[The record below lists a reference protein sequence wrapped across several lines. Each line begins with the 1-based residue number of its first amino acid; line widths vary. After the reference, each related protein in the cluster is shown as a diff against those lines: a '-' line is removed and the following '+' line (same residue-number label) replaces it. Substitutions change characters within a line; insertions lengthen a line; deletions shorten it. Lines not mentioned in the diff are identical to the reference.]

1 LSVLLA
7 FAIITSG
14 IAVSAQAL
22 GVSPVLISITV
33 TPPVQSL
40 GVGQTEQ
47 YTATGTYS
55 NLTTDNVT
63 SSVTW
68 SSSKTATATISPQG
82 LATGVATGAATITAT
97 DPSTDIPGTA
107 VLTVTPAVLLA
118 IAVTPPVGSTAIGQS
133 EQLTATG
140 TYSDLNTQNLTDSVT
155 WSSSNPTTAT
165 VNAQGLATGVA
176 DGAITITATDPS
188 SKIPGTAALTVTPAV
203 LIGIAVTPPADS
215 VGIGQSDQYTA
226 TGLYSDLSTQ
236 NLTDS
241 VTWSSSKSATAT
253 VSAQGLATGVADGAV
268 AITATDPAT
277 EIPGTA
283 ALTVTPAVLLAIAV
297 TPPVATTGVGQ
308 NEQFTATGTY
318 SNLSTQNLTD
328 SVTWSSSKSATAT
341 VSAQG
346 LATGVADGAVTI
358 TATDPATDI
367 PGTAVLTVTLAILV
381 GITVTPPVAA
391 IAIGKTEQFTA
402 TGLYSDLS
410 TQNLT
415 DGVTWSSSKS
425 ATATVSAQGLAT
437 GVADGAVTITATDAA
452 TPILGTAALTV
463 GVSLSL
469 LSMSPSSGKK
479 RSSITFNGTGFEP
492 TQTATVTYLSGRKK
506 PKRAQSVL
514 CTAAVALDGTFSC
527 TGVIP
532 RHGRAGKKG
541 QKSIIGTDSGGTQA
555 TSTFT
560 LL

>member
-22 GVSPVLISITV
+22 GVSP
-33 TPPVQSL
+33 
-40 GVGQTEQ
+40 
-47 YTATGTYS
+47 
-55 NLTTDNVT
+55 
-63 SSVTW
+63 
-68 SSSKTATATISPQG
+68 
-82 LATGVATGAATITAT
+82 
-97 DPSTDIPGTA
+97 
-107 VLTVTPAVLLA
+107 VLLA

-268 AITATDPAT
+268 
-277 EIPGTA
+277 
-283 ALTVTPAVLLAIAV
+283 
-297 TPPVATTGVGQ
+297 
-308 NEQFTATGTY
+308 
-318 SNLSTQNLTD
+318 
-328 SVTWSSSKSATAT
+328 
-341 VSAQG
+341 
-346 LATGVADGAVTI
+346 
-358 TATDPATDI
+358 
-367 PGTAVLTVTLAILV
+367 
-381 GITVTPPVAA
+381 
-391 IAIGKTEQFTA
+391 
-402 TGLYSDLS
+402 
-410 TQNLT
+410 
-415 DGVTWSSSKS
+415 
-425 ATATVSAQGLAT
+425 
-437 GVADGAVTITATDAA
+437 TITATDAA